1 MKEMEEEEGF
11 WEIKEK
17 PINLTN
23 LLPCACQVKLK
34 MAFKIFS
41 LLFKYVLRI

>member
-17 PINLTN
+17 TINLTN
-23 LLPCACQVKLK
+23 QVAHGPPKWK
-34 MAFKIFS
+34 RR
-41 LLFKYVLRI
+41 RISDSS